1 MIDLCRNYYSFFL
14 RSRDEITCVR
24 SDISGLT
31 SDLSSPMK
39 DVRTLVI
46 SGVSEGGDWGDW
58 LEVTCA
64 YVLGELDML

>member
-14 RSRDEITCVR
+14 FKRDEITCVR

-31 SDLSSPMK
+31 SDLSSSMK

-46 SGVSEGGDWGDW
+46 SGVSEGGD
-58 LEVTCA
+58 
-64 YVLGELDML
+64 